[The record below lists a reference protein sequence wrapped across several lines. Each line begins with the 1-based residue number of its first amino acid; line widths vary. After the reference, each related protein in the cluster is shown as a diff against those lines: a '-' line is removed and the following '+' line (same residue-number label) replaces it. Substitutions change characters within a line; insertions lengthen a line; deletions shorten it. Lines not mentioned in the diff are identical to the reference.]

1 MGTEIILVHSSDLHV
16 DEDRAAGSRHGDGMA
31 GLRSVL
37 VTACAARAFENGPP
51 ELIVFECVAGQQN
64 HIRARRAGGY
74 QHRTQPRHPIAVA

>member
-16 DEDRAAGSRHGDGMA
+16 DEDRAAGSRHVDGMA

-37 VTACAARAFENGPP
+37 VTACAARADVVLLAGDTFENNQLGRAIL
-51 ELIVFECVAGQQN
+51 E
-64 HIRARRAGGY
+64 RARRAGGY